1 METTTDIGPAYAAL
15 AGEGEETWFQ
25 PNRMRIKAT
34 AEHTG
39 GAYGLVESWIRAGSS
54 PPMHVHH
61 REDEAFFVL
70 EGTVRFHCDGRE
82 VVAGP
87 GSYVFLPRD
96 VPHTFRVEGDED
108 AHMLTLLSPGGGE
121 RFFVEGGR
129 PPEGPG
135 LPPPG
140 PPDVEKLKSLG
151 PVYGNEIVG
160 PPLQPLG
167 S

>member
-1 METTTDIGPAYAAL
+1 
-15 AGEGEETWFQ
+15 
-25 PNRMRIKAT
+25 
-34 AEHTG
+34 
-39 GAYGLVESWIRAGSS
+39 
-54 PPMHVHH
+54 MHVHH

-70 EGTVRFHCDGRE
+70 EGAVRFHCDGRE

-129 PPEGPG
+129 PPSGPG

-151 PVYGNEIVG
+151 PAYGNEIVG
-160 PPLQPLG
+160 PPLQPQGL
-167 S
+167 

>member
-1 METTTDIGPAYAAL
+1 MSTTTDIAPAYAAL

-25 PNRMRIKAT
+25 PNRMTIKAA

-54 PPMHVHH
+54 PPMHVHQ

-70 EGTVRFHCDGRE
+70 EGQVRFHCDGRE

-87 GSYVFLPRD
+87 GSYVFLPRG
-96 VPHTFRVEGDED
+96 VRHTFRVEGDED

-121 RFFVEGGR
+121 RFFVDAGR
-129 PPEGPG
+129 EPEGPG

-140 PPDVEKLKSLG
+140 PPDIELLKQVSED
-151 PVYGNEIVG
+151 YGNEIVG
-160 PPLQPLG
+160 PPLAPRED
-167 S
+167 